1 MQYLLMRI
9 LAVSLLLLVGCVST
23 PVPVTESEAE
33 TIADNASVQLGSQT
47 GKMLGGS
54 MNLPHT
60 GFPVMAYRFDD
71 IERGQVVAFRSGQHI
86 IFHRVIAKAGD
97 AWVCKGDNNN
107 KTDTTLCTRQN
118 YVGTY
123 IGIIHYD
130 AN

>member
-1 MQYLLMRI
+1 MQYLLI
-9 LAVSLLLLVGCVST
+9 IALLLVGCST
-23 PVPVTESEAE
+23 TTTPLSKAEAE
-33 TIADNASVQLGSQT
+33 GVAERASNQMGSHT
-47 GKMLGGS
+47 SEMVGGS
-54 MNLPHT
+54 MNMPAI
-60 GFPVMAYRFDD
+60 GFPVMAYRYDD

-86 IFHRVIAKAGD
+86 IFHRAVAKAGD
-97 AWVCKGDNNN
+97 AWVCKGDNNS